1 MRKSLSVL
9 VLLLS
14 VLLGNSFLAARP
26 STCKTLR
33 DSKKDCL
40 SGKHDTVNVVC
51 GRRYYSYWVNELVLH
66 EGTEY
71 EATSDDKICVYV
83 KEEAFEMSCNDFLN
97 YRVPFMFC
105 RKQKKEICHD
115 LKQDGF
121 GSVALKWP
129 KKKKI
134 RVPGTKRKVIKKDDG
149 YFKIACK
156 EIGK

>member
-1 MRKSLSVL
+1 MKNLSIFAL
-9 VLLLS
+9 FLCG
-14 VLLGNSFLAARP
+14 LLGNSFLAAKP

-33 DSKKDCL
+33 ANKKACL
-40 SGKHDTVNVVC
+40 SGQQAKVNVVC

-66 EGTEY
+66 EDTEF
-71 EATSDDKICVYV
+71 EATSDANMCVYV

-129 KKKKI
+129 RKKKV
-134 RVPGTKRKVIKKDDG
+134 RVKGVKRKVIKKDAG
-149 YFKIACK
+149 YFKISCK